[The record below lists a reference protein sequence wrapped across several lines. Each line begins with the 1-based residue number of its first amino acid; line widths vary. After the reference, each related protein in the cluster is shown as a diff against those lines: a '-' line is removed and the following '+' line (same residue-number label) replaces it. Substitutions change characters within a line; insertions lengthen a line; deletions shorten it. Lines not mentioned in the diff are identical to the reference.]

1 MTTDVAGD
9 PVDNLVEF
17 IAAGLHPHYF
27 SGDKLI
33 AIREQERFKDRAASV
48 IRGFVKSA
56 CDKAVANYERQIDHE
71 LDQQHDEEAP

>member
-1 MTTDVAGD
+1 MTCVEGD
-9 PVDNLVEF
+9 PIDNLVEF

-33 AIREQERFKDRAASV
+33 AVREQERFKDRAASV
-48 IRGFVKSA
+48 IRGFVMAA

-71 LDQQHDEEAP
+71 LNQQYDEETP